1 MTLTIEVDEKLV
13 KQAKKE
19 TGNKTEKGAVEKAV
33 REYLRIERIRKDI
46 HSLKGTVD
54 FRE

>member
-1 MTLTIEVDEKLV
+1 MTKSIDVDEDLI

-19 TGNKTEKGAVEKAV
+19 TRKKTEKGAIEKAV

-46 HSLKGTVD
+46 ASLKGTVS
-54 FRE
+54 FK